1 MTSAHDHKEGRSGAR
16 PPSARLPQPLTG
28 APNTPV
34 VARQA
39 PESGKPTP
47 VRGDLATPGV
57 FPGASPDVE
66 PDVGEATVEVDGT
79 SWTVR
84 VRGRSGGGSAVNTP
98 LLLLG
103 FWKVQSATSPP
114 DREAFVVGRLLAD
127 MTAGDLEAALAESR
141 DPADPDRRPA
151 FFSEISERR
160 RS

>member
-1 MTSAHDHKEGRSGAR
+1 MTSAHDHKEERSGAR

-39 PESGKPTP
+39 PESEKPTP
-47 VRGDLATPGV
+47 VRDLATPGV

-114 DREAFVVGRLLAD
+114 DREAFVVGRLLED
-127 MTAGDLEAALAESR
+127 MPARDLEAALAESR